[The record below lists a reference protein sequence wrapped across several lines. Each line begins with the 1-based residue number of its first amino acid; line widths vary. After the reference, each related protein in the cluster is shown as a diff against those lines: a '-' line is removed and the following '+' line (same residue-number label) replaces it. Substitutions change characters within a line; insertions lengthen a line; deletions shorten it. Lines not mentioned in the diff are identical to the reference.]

1 MSSTFHFPFLRYNL
15 SAKFQ
20 LFKMRAF
27 HSSVNTCVRPT
38 FQKYLRYAVRIL
50 FARLRS
56 SIAPDSAAIAESI
69 KSRLANQGKSSQALT
84 FFELYNKFESK
95 TGPGSVN
102 NKWAVLHLLNI
113 ISEDRKNTTTQ
124 LDSSSVLLPNL
135 AFNDAELGNDLRV
148 SRKRGS
154 KEKGW
159 NNGVLLVSKDPENL
173 REIAFKEFV
182 NLLKEEN
189 EISEEVS
196 ACVRPFDE
204 DQTKPL
210 CH

>member
-1 MSSTFHFPFLRYNL
+1 MSSTFPFPFLRYNL

-20 LFKMRAF
+20 LFKM
-27 HSSVNTCVRPT
+27 
-38 FQKYLRYAVRIL
+38 
-50 FARLRS
+50 S

-69 KSRLANQGKSSQALT
+69 KRRLANQGKSSQALT
-84 FFELYNKFESK
+84 FSELYNKFESK

-159 NNGVLLVSKDPENL
+159 NNGVLLVSKDLENL

>member
-1 MSSTFHFPFLRYNL
+1 MN
-15 SAKFQ
+15 
-20 LFKMRAF
+20 
-27 HSSVNTCVRPT
+27 
-38 FQKYLRYAVRIL
+38 YLRYAVRIL

-69 KSRLANQGKSSQALT
+69 KSRLANQ
-84 FFELYNKFESK
+84 
-95 TGPGSVN
+95 
-102 NKWAVLHLLNI
+102 VLHLLNI

-159 NNGVLLVSKDPENL
+159 NNGVLLVSKDSENL
-173 REIAFKEFV
+173 
-182 NLLKEEN
+182 
-189 EISEEVS
+189 
-196 ACVRPFDE
+196 
-204 DQTKPL
+204 
-210 CH
+210 